1 MSAATHSIFPC
12 ETRQRSSGKRAVALV
27 KYILGEYFVI
37 FEVPDE
43 SDYGIDLF
51 LTGKKGSYVVETTFP
66 CQVKSTEVRSGP
78 SIIEY
83 IPLKSVL
90 HSFSLGGGY
99 CVYLFVDLKR
109 TVIYWYILT
118 TFDLIRDKSDRIRVE
133 FDPRAILYDGK
144 QIRVDHLLLG
154 IRAATRVC
162 DMFQVNIEPPK
173 PVSDLF
179 WSSLLIPS
187 RSQPYIKFE
196 TLNSTLLSTVKEIK
210 AKPDDRNIILKAF
223 TVSDIV
229 VDHSVR
235 NQIRWLQHL
244 METDSSKLICIDTE
258 LDIRGAGSWLSQ
270 NWANEFGSACAEIN
284 RNRKTPLQ
292 VSRIY
297 VLSNPSFYLYYRN
310 SLRDL
315 ATIFSA
321 CLSQGIRPYVC
332 TRDWLEIKGI
342 PFSVGDCWCVSNQLL
357 VLNSPPLYFAQ
368 AYGAGSDLMIHYSP
382 VLTQL
387 IDHEN
392 QSGNQVGCLFISSAD
407 ESTIRSVLENISIPP
422 VSG

>member
-1 MSAATHSIFPC
+1 MSAATHSIFPS

-27 KYILGEYFVI
+27 KYILGDHFVI

-51 LTGKKGSYVVETTFP
+51 LTEKNGSYVVGTTFP

-78 SIIEY
+78 SIVEY

-99 CVYLFVDLKR
+99 CIYLFVDLKR
-109 TVIYWYILT
+109 TVIYWHILT
-118 TFDLIRDKSDRIRVE
+118 TFDLIRDKSNRIRIK

-144 QIRVDHLLLG
+144 QIRIDHLLLG
-154 IRAATRVC
+154 IRAATKVC
-162 DMFQVNIEPPK
+162 DMFQVNIEPSE

-179 WSSLLIPS
+179 WSSLLMPS
-187 RSQPYIKFE
+187 RSQPYIEFE
-196 TLNSTLLSTVKEIK
+196 TLNSTLLSTVKEIQL
-210 AKPDDRNIILKAF
+210 KPNDRNIILEAF
-223 TVSDIV
+223 TISDFV
-229 VDHSVR
+229 VDHSVK
-235 NQIRWLQHL
+235 NQIHWLHHL
-244 METDSSKLICIDTE
+244 LKVDSSKLICIDTE

-284 RNRKTPLQ
+284 RNRKTPLR

-297 VLSNPSFYLYYRN
+297 VLSNPSFYLHYKN

-315 ATIFSA
+315 ATIFST

-342 PFSVGDCWCVSNQLL
+342 PFSVGDCWCVPNQLL

-368 AYGAGSDLMIHYSP
+368 AYGAGSDLMMHYSP

-387 IDHEN
+387 IDHES
-392 QSGNQVGCLFISSAD
+392 QSRSQAGCQFIRSAD
-407 ESTIRSVLENISIPP
+407 EPTIRTVLENISIA
-422 VSG
+422 VVD